1 MKNIKR
7 QTLHDILILIGC
19 LLLAGGVTT
28 LFFLLNG
35 YEDKGCASVVFV
47 LAVAL
52 TARFTQGYVWGIV
65 SSVIGALVVN
75 WAFTLPYM
83 AFDITPQGYAV
94 TFFVMLS
101 VAVIIS
107 MLTTQVKHDS
117 EIKAAAHREKL
128 RADLLRSISHD
139 IRTPLTAISTASGV
153 FLENMDKLNSDT
165 QRELISDV
173 KHEADWL
180 TRAFDNI
187 LTITRVGL
195 GAEGFTKRP
204 EAAEEVIGEVLALFK
219 SRCPDITVEVVLPE
233 ELVMIPMDALLIE
246 QVLKNLLENA
256 ADHGKGT
263 TKITVTLEVKGD
275 NAHFRVQDNGRGI
288 APELLG
294 HLFNGAE
301 MSRIKFSGDSSRG
314 MGIGLELCSTVVKLH
329 GGEMHG
335 SNNKNGAVFEFTLPM
350 K

>member
-1 MKNIKR
+1 MV
-7 QTLHDILILIGC
+7 LIGC
-19 LLLAGGVTT
+19 LLLSAGITT
-28 LFFLLNG
+28 IIFLLNDNK
-35 YEDKGCASVVFV
+35 DKGYASIVFV
-47 LAVAL
+47 LGVAL
-52 TARFTQGYVWGIV
+52 TARFTQGYVWGII
-65 SSVIGALVVN
+65 SSVIGALIVN

-101 VAVIIS
+101 VAIIIS
-107 MLTTQVKHDS
+107 MLTTQIKRDS
-117 EIKAAAHREKL
+117 QVKAAAHREKL

-153 FLENMDKLNSDT
+153 FLENMDKLNSET

-195 GAEGFTKRP
+195 GAEGFTKRA
-204 EAAEEVIGEVLALFK
+204 EAAEEVVGEVLALFK
-219 SRCPDITVEVVLPE
+219 SRCPEITVEAIMPE
-233 ELVMIPMDALLIE
+233 ELVLIPMDALLIE

-256 ADHGKGT
+256 AAHGENT
-263 TKITVTLEVKGD
+263 TKITISLEIKGD
-275 NAHFRVQDNGRGI
+275 NALFRVEDNGKGI
-288 APELLG
+288 PKELQG
-294 HLFNGAE
+294 HLFDGAAIGQ
-301 MSRIKFSGDSSRG
+301 IKFSGDSSRG

-329 GGEMHG
+329 GGEMRG
-335 SNNKNGAVFEFTLPM
+335 YNTKNGAAFEFTLPM
-350 K
+350 N

>member
-1 MKNIKR
+1 MKNKKM
-7 QTLHDILILIGC
+7 QLLHDIIVFIGC
-19 LLLAGGVTT
+19 LALSAGITT
-28 LFFLLNG
+28 IIFILNG
-35 YEDKGCASVVFV
+35 NKDKGYASVVFV
-47 LAVAL
+47 LGVAL
-52 TARFTQGYVWGIV
+52 TARFTQGYVWGII
-65 SSVIGALVVN
+65 SSVIGALIVN

-94 TFFVMLS
+94 TFFVMLC

-107 MLTTQVKHDS
+107 MLTTQVKRDS

-204 EAAEEVIGEVLALFK
+204 EAAEEVIGEVLTLFK
-219 SRCPDITVEVVLPE
+219 SRSPDISVEAILPD

-256 ADHGKGT
+256 ACHGENT
-263 TKITVTLEVKGD
+263 TKIIVTLEVKGER
-275 NAHFRVQDNGRGI
+275 AVFRVEDNGKGI
-288 APELLG
+288 AKELLG

-301 MSRIKFSGDSSRG
+301 ISQIKFSGDSSRG

-329 GGEMHG
+329 GGEMRG
-335 SNNKNGAVFEFTLPM
+335 WNSPDGAVFEFTLPM
-350 K
+350 N